1 MPCYRR
7 HGSGASRRGMR
18 WTRFL
23 VAPYCPVPPLISFP
37 PSGRCSYEVRS
48 NSKIEVCVKISGV
61 VIGRMKVIKSIK
73 LKPLE
78 VAPLKMLLLRVVLRA
93 LRPVEQSSCRSS
105 RKLEWHYPKL
115 VCQRVRRSSS
125 SLGFL
130 LMSDGRAQCRE

>member
-1 MPCYRR
+1 
-7 HGSGASRRGMR
+7 
-18 WTRFL
+18 
-23 VAPYCPVPPLISFP
+23 
-37 PSGRCSYEVRS
+37 
-48 NSKIEVCVKISGV
+48 
-61 VIGRMKVIKSIK
+61 VIKSIK

-130 LMSDGRAQCRE
+130 LMSDGRARCRE